1 MTMVTI
7 MLAFIIVA
15 VGFIYHDQFERNV
28 QRSMKT
34 ALSENSFVMELGRL
48 PKGMESPDTHPA
60 EQGGNN
66 GSDSTES
73 TPPIPGIKEMGT
85 DTPGASPAVQPS
97 GPEDIPEQEGGLLER
112 AQGSM
117 FLPVAVYRVLDDGT
131 LELVAE
137 NSVSISGNVAKRAMT
152 ELSDADAG
160 FGKLHDLGLY
170 YMKGHVHG
178 ETRIAFADK
187 TDVDSNF
194 RNLMVLLIAAAL
206 GAWLVFFLAS
216 FFLARWATKPVVRA
230 WHQQS
235 RFIADASHELKT
247 PLAVI
252 LANNSILLSHPDKTI
267 SEHRQW
273 VESTQAEAEMMETLI
288 SDLLFLAK
296 PDSDQ
301 DSKLYGDIDLSEI
314 VATNA
319 LQFESVAFERHIDL
333 DSNIAE
339 GIIVHANGSRLQ
351 RLVGTLIDNA
361 CKYANEGGHVDISLY
376 RRGHEAVLH
385 VSNTGNPI
393 ASEDLPNIFDR
404 FYRADKARS
413 RDSKGYG
420 LGLSIAKEVA
430 EELGGTISVTE
441 RAGFATTFTVRIPSA

>member
-1 MTMVTI
+1 
-7 MLAFIIVA
+7 
-15 VGFIYHDQFERNV
+15 
-28 QRSMKT
+28 
-34 ALSENSFVMELGRL
+34 
-48 PKGMESPDTHPA
+48 
-60 EQGGNN
+60 
-66 GSDSTES
+66 
-73 TPPIPGIKEMGT
+73 
-85 DTPGASPAVQPS
+85 
-97 GPEDIPEQEGGLLER
+97 
-112 AQGSM
+112 
-117 FLPVAVYRVLDDGT
+117 
-131 LELVAE
+131 
-137 NSVSISGNVAKRAMT
+137 
-152 ELSDADAG
+152 
-160 FGKLHDLGLY
+160 
-170 YMKGHVHG
+170 
-178 ETRIAFADK
+178 
-187 TDVDSNF
+187 
-194 RNLMVLLIAAAL
+194 MVLLIAAAL

-216 FFLARWATKPVVRA
+216 FFLARWATKPVIRA

-333 DSNIAE
+333 DSDIAE

-361 CKYANEGGHVDISLY
+361 CKYANEGGRVDISLY
-376 RRGHEAVLH
+376 HRGHEAVLH

-393 ASEDLPNIFDR
+393 APEDLPNIFDR

-441 RAGFATTFTVRIPSA
+441 RAGFATTFTVRIPSS